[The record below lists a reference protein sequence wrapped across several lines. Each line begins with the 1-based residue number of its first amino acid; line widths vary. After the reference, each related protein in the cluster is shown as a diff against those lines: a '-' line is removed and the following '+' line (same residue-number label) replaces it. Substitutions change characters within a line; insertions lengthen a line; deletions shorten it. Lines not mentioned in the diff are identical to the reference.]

1 MYKKGSENKLVTQ
14 EFLQLVVIFFWL
26 RQELKVRSNLCLYK
40 SMVLAVLSLPSSQ
53 IPTLIGI
60 SLCGVFSCGVLS

>member
-1 MYKKGSENKLVTQ
+1 M
-14 EFLQLVVIFFWL
+14 
-26 RQELKVRSNLCLYK
+26 RSNLCLYK

-60 SLCGVFSCGVLS
+60 SLCGVFSIFQLFFLDKLKKMVDF

>member
-40 SMVLAVLSLPSSQ
+40 RMVLAVLSLPSSQ
-53 IPTLIGI
+53 TLTLIGI
-60 SLCGVFSCGVLS
+60 FRCGGFSCGVLS